1 MFRNIMIGFSI
12 TYTLACILVLL
23 KSGFWIIPQGVLF
36 KQEEN
41 FFLPYLLLQ
50 LSLIYLA
57 GSGITEKRVQILI
70 MIAVLT
76 LSVLMS
82 IREMVDVIT
91 EQVRPF
97 SRPLV
102 LLAIGQGL
110 FAMAFLIDFVN
121 DKNPDLEENY

>member
-1 MFRNIMIGFSI
+1 MIGFSI

-91 EQVRPF
+91 EQVRLF